1 MGDIN
6 SRTVDGL
13 LSFSD
18 YLKEKHFLGSNT
30 VEGWKTAVKKVF
42 EGVDGETAGSVEID
56 GLDLDSYLRRFQVAE
71 GRNYKPDTIAVYGR
85 RIRQAIEA
93 QRHYVDTGQVPSF
106 KTAGVKP
113 ASTGTETKP
122 KRSRAGAATAGQADE
137 DIADTTGQ
145 LVKFPFPLRIGV
157 MAELRLPAR
166 GLDPKD
172 TDRLCAFIRA
182 LQFEEQRQLP
192 RGDND
197 EELAA

>member
-18 YLKEKHFLGSNT
+18 YLKEKHFLGANT
-30 VEGWKTAVKKVF
+30 VEGWKTAIKKVF
-42 EGVDGETAGSVEID
+42 EGVDGEAAGSVETD
-56 GLDLDSYLRRFQVAE
+56 GLDLDAYLRRFQVAE

-106 KTAGVKP
+106 KTAGVKAAP
-113 ASTGTETKP
+113 AKPQTKAKP
-122 KRSRAGAATAGQADE
+122 SPVAAVAASPADDTAAN
-137 DIADTTGQ
+137 ATGQ
-145 LVKFPFPLRIGV
+145 LVKFPFPLRSGV
-157 MAELRLPAR
+157 MAEVYLPAR
-166 GLDPKD
+166 GIDPKD

-192 RGDND
+192 RGED